1 MAEEVR
7 GSAANSSASSL
18 ARPALPAPSSGEGCP
33 PAAKGRAA
41 SLDPSGPR
49 ESTPTLLA
57 PGFWRGT
64 RPPPLSA
71 SGLCCSSSGPTRHLP
86 TSPSPFCKSPDDV
99 TAEEGG
105 LRP

>member
-41 SLDPSGPR
+41 SLDPRGPR
-49 ESTPTLLA
+49 ESAPHPPDSWVLEGDKTPSPLCLWA
-57 PGFWRGT
+57 LPQLSQAH
-64 RPPPLSA
+64 PPP
-71 SGLCCSSSGPTRHLP
+71 PHLP
-86 TSPSPFCKSPDDV
+86 QPLLQKP
-99 TAEEGG
+99 
-105 LRP
+105 R